1 VELLNN
7 IVEAYMWTVQSV
19 IVFTSNFD
27 RISLYNPLAFKR
39 WSTSPLTLKI
49 SCLTSLTLQN
59 QTHNPVDGFSVDN
72 FDNVALI

>member
-7 IVEAYMWTVQSV
+7 IIEAYMWTVQSV

-39 WSTSPLTLKI
+39 WSTLPLTLKI
-49 SCLTSLTLQN
+49 SCLTPLTLQN
-59 QTHNPVDGFSVDN
+59 QTNNFVDSFSVAS